1 MKRKPAGSNHE
12 AIQKFLFNESEASAA
27 EIKRATKVRGSIY
40 QILSKMVD
48 LGILKKIDNKYRIT
62 LGSEKQNKPNPQPP
76 ASNPVKNKIDLLL
89 DEIEYVK
96 AGMKSLDITLSYL
109 ERRVEQLKWT
119 GTPDDR

>member
-1 MKRKPAGSNHE
+1 MKRKPAGSNHK
-12 AIQKFLFNESEASAA
+12 AIQKFLSNEGEASAI

-48 LGILKKIDNKYRIT
+48 LGLLKKIGNKYRIT
-62 LGSEKQNKPNPQPP
+62 LAGETQNKPNPQPP
-76 ASNPVKNKIDLLL
+76 ASNPAKNKIDLLL